1 MEPGAPFAW
10 PETDEVG
17 SGVAAAIGMDKYACL
32 MAKHGADAVSDT
44 LEKACDRAYYLR
56 MLRKSILMQPTTGR
70 SGFLIRNRGNGHGK
84 NR

>member
-32 MAKHGADAVSDT
+32 MAKHGADAYAVNNG
-44 LEKACDRAYYLR
+44 E
-56 MLRKSILMQPTTGR
+56 
-70 SGFLIRNRGNGHGK
+70 IRLFDQK
-84 NR
+84 